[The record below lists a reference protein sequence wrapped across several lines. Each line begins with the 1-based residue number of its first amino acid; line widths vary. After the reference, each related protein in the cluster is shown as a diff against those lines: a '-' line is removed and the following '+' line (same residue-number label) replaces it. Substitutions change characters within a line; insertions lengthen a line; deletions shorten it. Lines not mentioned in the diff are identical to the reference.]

1 MTEVL
6 PPETKAE
13 LSIPSLEIAGVTPS
27 ALDSMRSAFNAFYVE
42 AKKWETQAMAIK
54 ITSLDQTIEM
64 AQARVIR
71 LGMKKKRGEVE
82 ATHKAL
88 KEDSLRR
95 GKAIDGFKNIVL
107 DVMVPIDIRA
117 FIKEQDSQSAAR
129 AVSDAQSRLNE
140 AKTKLE
146 AVKA

>member
-27 ALDSMRSAFNAFYVE
+27 ALDSMP
-42 AKKWETQAMAIK
+42 
-54 ITSLDQTIEM
+54 
-64 AQARVIR
+64 
-71 LGMKKKRGEVE
+71 
-82 ATHKAL
+82 
-88 KEDSLRR
+88 
-95 GKAIDGFKNIVL
+95 
-107 DVMVPIDIRA
+107 VPIDIRA